1 MLPVEVT
8 PRLHSHFALAGLHR
22 NGGRNQI
29 GMLAGFA
36 PEQCPVS
43 RRNGGR
49 NDPEYAAVTFVIFWL
64 PGINIILHIVAGAVG
79 NYLYYKHAKDKIV
92 EIRALQPP
100 QNLYPVLQQVGGVH
114 GWVIPVGVVAGIFIA
129 VLMFMVIAAIIGL
142 SR

>member
-29 GMLAGFA
+29 GMLAGFT

-49 NDPEYAAVTFVIFWL
+49 NDPEYALKEQIRLLANAHPLTPQTFERVPKLRFVIVTRGFPVVSFGGL
-64 PGINIILHIVAGAVG
+64 PLHPDS
-79 NYLYYKHAKDKIV
+79 NC
-92 EIRALQPP
+92 
-100 QNLYPVLQQVGGVH
+100 
-114 GWVIPVGVVAGIFIA
+114 
-129 VLMFMVIAAIIGL
+129 
-142 SR
+142 

>member
-49 NDPEYAAVTFVIFWL
+49 NDPEYATEPTQSL
-64 PGINIILHIVAGAVG
+64 PPETDEA
-79 NYLYYKHAKDKIV
+79 
-92 EIRALQPP
+92 R
-100 QNLYPVLQQVGGVH
+100 
-114 GWVIPVGVVAGIFIA
+114 
-129 VLMFMVIAAIIGL
+129 
-142 SR
+142 R